1 MRKSSSYYNRL
12 IESVIEFSEAK
23 DWNSAVQE
31 WRIHDF
37 AEDDTLIESCICGKE
52 NLRYLFTICNDLNGK
67 TLFPIGSSCIK
78 KFERKDLDEEVKIK
92 EQLFKLLHAIENNQF
107 LTLSSEFF
115 SKKILH
121 YLLEEGAFKKNEYNN
136 FNPELDYIF
145 MLKMFNK
152 KSESSRGEERK
163 VSAIILGSIK
173 PFLKKL
179 LEDKRRRYE

>member
-1 MRKSSSYYNRL
+1 LSESSSYYNRL
-12 IESVIEFSEAK
+12 IETVIELSVAK
-23 DWNSAVQE
+23 DWKSAVEE
-31 WRIHDF
+31 WSIHDF

-52 NLRYLFTICNDLNGK
+52 NLRYLFTIRNDLNGK

-78 KFERKDLDEEVKIK
+78 KFERNDLDEEVKIK

-107 LTLSSEFF
+107 LTLSAEFF
-115 SKKILH
+115 SKKMLH
-121 YLLEEGAFKKNEYNN
+121 YLFEEGAFKRNKYNN
-136 FNPELDYIF
+136 FNPELDYKF

-152 KSESSRGEERK
+152 KSELSSREEKK
-163 VSAIILGSIK
+163 VAAIILGSIK